1 MKNWK
6 KGMIAGSIICIAA
19 GFLFIGIGS
28 SMGGWKNIDQ
38 INSRY
43 IHFGGSDTFIG
54 LNLPENTKESIEIFS
69 RETDSPA
76 DAGNDSTGEVISF
89 NGKSPEKMEISANT
103 LALKIVPG
111 ESDAIILSGSNRD
124 KMNCY
129 IEDNC
134 LYLEEKN
141 HKPLQKSGEIVLTV
155 PESMDWKKIEID
167 AQAAYVALQDFS
179 AEEMEFSADAGS
191 IEASGLQMKKL
202 IFAYLKEKHANRFLQ
217 ICALTYRTFSN
228 FLTGQCLEAVILG
241 MMFFVSMTIL
251 RFPFAVLVGVLI
263 AFTAL
268 IPIFGAFIGCVVG
281 AFLILTISPSQAAAF
296 IVLFIVLQ
304 QIEGNLIYPHVVG
317 SSVGLPGI
325 WVLVAVTI
333 GGNLFGIMGMLTFIP
348 ISSVCYAL
356 LRTYVNRKVEEKEID
371 KGKFKG

>member
-28 SMGGWKNIDQ
+28 SMGGWKNIDK

-54 LNLPENTKESIEIFS
+54 LNFPANTKESIQILS
-69 RETDSPA
+69 RGTDGPVDVGST
-76 DAGNDSTGEVISF
+76 STGEVISF
-89 NGKSPEKMEISANT
+89 NGKLPEEMEISANT

-111 ESDAIILSGSNRD
+111 KSDAIILGGSNRD

-179 AEEMEFSADAGS
+179 AEEMEFSAGAGS
-191 IEASGLQMKKL
+191 IEASGLQTKKL
-202 IFAYLKEKHANRFLQ
+202 ILSAEAGA
-217 ICALTYRTFSN
+217 ITVTDSEAAE
-228 FLTGQCLEAVILG
+228 LEADAEAGVLRFSGSITDMVDADAELG
-241 MMFFVSMTIL
+241 NIVLNLSQSEDDFDYEIDSALGNVEFDGVSMENFVICNKASGKMKL
-251 RFPFAVLVGVLI
+251 DSSMGN
-263 AFTAL
+263 
-268 IPIFGAFIGCVVG
+268 
-281 AFLILTISPSQAAAF
+281 
-296 IVLFIVLQ
+296 
-304 QIEGNLIYPHVVG
+304 IEIY
-317 SSVGLPGI
+317 
-325 WVLVAVTI
+325 
-333 GGNLFGIMGMLTFIP
+333 F
-348 ISSVCYAL
+348 
-356 LRTYVNRKVEEKEID
+356 EQD
-371 KGKFKG
+371 

>member
-54 LNLPENTKESIEIFS
+54 LYLPENTKESIEILS

-167 AQAAYVALQDFS
+167 VEAAYVALQNFS

-191 IEASGLQMKKL
+191 IEASGLQKAD
-202 IFAYLKEKHANRFLQ
+202 FVRGGGSHYFD
-217 ICALTYRTFSN
+217 
-228 FLTGQCLEAVILG
+228 GQ
-241 MMFFVSMTIL
+241 
-251 RFPFAVLVGVLI
+251 
-263 AFTAL
+263 
-268 IPIFGAFIGCVVG
+268 
-281 AFLILTISPSQAAAF
+281 
-296 IVLFIVLQ
+296 
-304 QIEGNLIYPHVVG
+304 
-317 SSVGLPGI
+317 
-325 WVLVAVTI
+325 
-333 GGNLFGIMGMLTFIP
+333 
-348 ISSVCYAL
+348 
-356 LRTYVNRKVEEKEID
+356 
-371 KGKFKG
+371 

>member
-28 SMGGWKNIDQ
+28 SMGG
-38 INSRY
+38 
-43 IHFGGSDTFIG
+43 GSDTFIG
-54 LNLPENTKESIEIFS
+54 LYLPENTKESIEILS

-167 AQAAYVALQDFS
+167 VEAAYVALQNFS

-202 IFAYLKEKHANRFLQ
+202 ILSVAGA
-217 ICALTYRTFSN
+217 ITLTDSEAAE
-228 FLTGQCLEAVILG
+228 LEADAEAGAIRFSGSITDRVDADAELG
-241 MMFFVSMTIL
+241 N
-251 RFPFAVLVGVLI
+251 
-263 AFTAL
+263 
-268 IPIFGAFIGCVVG
+268 
-281 AFLILTISPSQAAAF
+281 
-296 IVLFIVLQ
+296 IVLKLSQSKDDFD
-304 QIEGNLIYPHVVG
+304 Y
-317 SSVGLPGI
+317 
-325 WVLVAVTI
+325 
-333 GGNLFGIMGMLTFIP
+333 
-348 ISSVCYAL
+348 
-356 LRTYVNRKVEEKEID
+356 EID
-371 KGKFKG
+371 SDLGNVEFDGISVENSVICNKASGKMNLDSSMGNIEIYFEQD

>member
-54 LNLPENTKESIEIFS
+54 FYLPENTKESIEILS

-167 AQAAYVALQDFS
+167 VEAAYVALQNFS

-202 IFAYLKEKHANRFLQ
+202 ILSVEAGAITLTDSEAAELEVDAEAGAIRFSGS
-217 ICALTYRTFSN
+217 ITDRVDADA
-228 FLTGQCLEAVILG
+228 ELG
-241 MMFFVSMTIL
+241 N
-251 RFPFAVLVGVLI
+251 
-263 AFTAL
+263 
-268 IPIFGAFIGCVVG
+268 
-281 AFLILTISPSQAAAF
+281 
-296 IVLFIVLQ
+296 IVLKLSQSKDDFD
-304 QIEGNLIYPHVVG
+304 Y
-317 SSVGLPGI
+317 
-325 WVLVAVTI
+325 
-333 GGNLFGIMGMLTFIP
+333 
-348 ISSVCYAL
+348 
-356 LRTYVNRKVEEKEID
+356 EID
-371 KGKFKG
+371 SDLGNVEFDGISVENSVICNKASGKMNLDSSMGNIEIYFEQD

>member
-69 RETDSPA
+69 WETDSPA
-76 DAGNDSTGEVISF
+76 DAGNDSTGDVISF

-141 HKPLQKSGEIVLTV
+141 QKPLQKSGEIVLTV

-167 AQAAYVALQDFS
+167 VEAAYVALQNFS

-202 IFAYLKEKHANRFLQ
+202 ILSVEAGA
-217 ICALTYRTFSN
+217 ITLTDSEAAE
-228 FLTGQCLEAVILG
+228 LEADAEAGAIRFSGSITDRVDADAELG
-241 MMFFVSMTIL
+241 N
-251 RFPFAVLVGVLI
+251 
-263 AFTAL
+263 
-268 IPIFGAFIGCVVG
+268 
-281 AFLILTISPSQAAAF
+281 
-296 IVLFIVLQ
+296 IVLKLSQSKDDFD
-304 QIEGNLIYPHVVG
+304 Y
-317 SSVGLPGI
+317 
-325 WVLVAVTI
+325 
-333 GGNLFGIMGMLTFIP
+333 
-348 ISSVCYAL
+348 
-356 LRTYVNRKVEEKEID
+356 EID
-371 KGKFKG
+371 SDLGNVEFDGISVENSVICNKASGKMNLDSSMGNIEIYFEQD

>member
-54 LNLPENTKESIEIFS
+54 LNLPENTKESIEILS

-89 NGKSPEKMEISANT
+89 NGKSLEKMEISANT

-167 AQAAYVALQDFS
+167 VEAAYVALQNFS

-202 IFAYLKEKHANRFLQ
+202 ILSVEAGAITVTDSEA
-217 ICALTYRTFSN
+217 AE
-228 FLTGQCLEAVILG
+228 LEADAEAGVLRFSGSITDMVDADAELG
-241 MMFFVSMTIL
+241 NIVLNLSQSEDDFDYEIDSDLGNVEFDGVSMEN
-251 RFPFAVLVGVLI
+251 
-263 AFTAL
+263 
-268 IPIFGAFIGCVVG
+268 
-281 AFLILTISPSQAAAF
+281 
-296 IVLFIVLQ
+296 IVICNKASGKMKLDSSMGN
-304 QIEGNLIYPHVVG
+304 IEIY
-317 SSVGLPGI
+317 
-325 WVLVAVTI
+325 
-333 GGNLFGIMGMLTFIP
+333 F
-348 ISSVCYAL
+348 
-356 LRTYVNRKVEEKEID
+356 EQD
-371 KGKFKG
+371 

>member
-54 LNLPENTKESIEIFS
+54 LYLPENTKESIEILS

-111 ESDAIILSGSNRD
+111 ESDAIILSGSNR
-124 KMNCY
+124 
-129 IEDNC
+129 
-134 LYLEEKN
+134 EKN

-167 AQAAYVALQDFS
+167 VEAAYVALQNFS

-202 IFAYLKEKHANRFLQ
+202 ILSVEAGA
-217 ICALTYRTFSN
+217 ITLTDSEAAE
-228 FLTGQCLEAVILG
+228 LEADAEAGAIRFSGSITDRVDADAELG
-241 MMFFVSMTIL
+241 N
-251 RFPFAVLVGVLI
+251 
-263 AFTAL
+263 
-268 IPIFGAFIGCVVG
+268 
-281 AFLILTISPSQAAAF
+281 
-296 IVLFIVLQ
+296 IVLKLSQSKDDFD
-304 QIEGNLIYPHVVG
+304 Y
-317 SSVGLPGI
+317 
-325 WVLVAVTI
+325 
-333 GGNLFGIMGMLTFIP
+333 
-348 ISSVCYAL
+348 
-356 LRTYVNRKVEEKEID
+356 EID
-371 KGKFKG
+371 SDLGNVEFDGISVENSVICNKASGKMNLDSSMGNIEIYFEQD

>member
-1 MKNWK
+1 MQVRSS
-6 KGMIAGSIICIAA
+6 ALQQDFFSSGSEVLWVDGKI
-19 GFLFIGIGS
+19 L
-28 SMGGWKNIDQ
+28 
-38 INSRY
+38 NSRY

-167 AQAAYVALQDFS
+167 VEAAYVALQDFS

-202 IFAYLKEKHANRFLQ
+202 ILSVEAGAITLTDSEAAELEVDAEAGAIRFSGS
-217 ICALTYRTFSN
+217 ITDRVDADA
-228 FLTGQCLEAVILG
+228 ELG
-241 MMFFVSMTIL
+241 N
-251 RFPFAVLVGVLI
+251 
-263 AFTAL
+263 
-268 IPIFGAFIGCVVG
+268 
-281 AFLILTISPSQAAAF
+281 
-296 IVLFIVLQ
+296 IVLKLSQSKDDFD
-304 QIEGNLIYPHVVG
+304 Y
-317 SSVGLPGI
+317 
-325 WVLVAVTI
+325 
-333 GGNLFGIMGMLTFIP
+333 
-348 ISSVCYAL
+348 
-356 LRTYVNRKVEEKEID
+356 EID
-371 KGKFKG
+371 SDLGNVEFDGISVENSVICNKASGKMNLDSSMGNIEIYFEQD

>member
-141 HKPLQKSGEIVLTV
+141 HKPIQKGGEIVLTV
-155 PESMDWKKIEID
+155 PESMDWKKIEINVE
-167 AQAAYVALQDFS
+167 AAYVALQDFS

-202 IFAYLKEKHANRFLQ
+202 ILSVEAGA
-217 ICALTYRTFSN
+217 ITLTDSEAAE
-228 FLTGQCLEAVILG
+228 LEADAEAGAIRFSGSITDRVDADAELG
-241 MMFFVSMTIL
+241 N
-251 RFPFAVLVGVLI
+251 
-263 AFTAL
+263 
-268 IPIFGAFIGCVVG
+268 
-281 AFLILTISPSQAAAF
+281 
-296 IVLFIVLQ
+296 IVLKLSQSKDDFD
-304 QIEGNLIYPHVVG
+304 Y
-317 SSVGLPGI
+317 
-325 WVLVAVTI
+325 
-333 GGNLFGIMGMLTFIP
+333 
-348 ISSVCYAL
+348 
-356 LRTYVNRKVEEKEID
+356 EID
-371 KGKFKG
+371 SDLGNVEFDGISVENSVICNKASGKMNLDSSMGNIEIYFEQD

>member
-54 LNLPENTKESIEIFS
+54 LYLPENTKESIEILS

-167 AQAAYVALQDFS
+167 VEAAYVALQNFS

-202 IFAYLKEKHANRFLQ
+202 ILSVEAGA
-217 ICALTYRTFSN
+217 ITLTDSEAAE
-228 FLTGQCLEAVILG
+228 LEADAEAGAIHFSGSITDMVDADAELG
-241 MMFFVSMTIL
+241 SIMLKLSQSEDDFDYEIENDLGNVEFDGVSMRNSVIHNKASGKMKL
-251 RFPFAVLVGVLI
+251 DSSMGN
-263 AFTAL
+263 
-268 IPIFGAFIGCVVG
+268 
-281 AFLILTISPSQAAAF
+281 
-296 IVLFIVLQ
+296 
-304 QIEGNLIYPHVVG
+304 IEIY
-317 SSVGLPGI
+317 
-325 WVLVAVTI
+325 
-333 GGNLFGIMGMLTFIP
+333 F
-348 ISSVCYAL
+348 
-356 LRTYVNRKVEEKEID
+356 EQD
-371 KGKFKG
+371 

>member
-6 KGMIAGSIICIAA
+6 IGMIAGSIICIAA

-76 DAGNDSTGEVISF
+76 DAGNDSTGDVISF

-141 HKPLQKSGEIVLTV
+141 QKPLQKSGEIVLTV

-167 AQAAYVALQDFS
+167 VEAAYVALQNFS

-202 IFAYLKEKHANRFLQ
+202 ILSVEAGA
-217 ICALTYRTFSN
+217 ITLTDSEAAE
-228 FLTGQCLEAVILG
+228 LEADAEAGAIRFSGSITDRVDADAELG
-241 MMFFVSMTIL
+241 N
-251 RFPFAVLVGVLI
+251 
-263 AFTAL
+263 
-268 IPIFGAFIGCVVG
+268 
-281 AFLILTISPSQAAAF
+281 
-296 IVLFIVLQ
+296 IVLKLSQSKDDFD
-304 QIEGNLIYPHVVG
+304 Y
-317 SSVGLPGI
+317 
-325 WVLVAVTI
+325 
-333 GGNLFGIMGMLTFIP
+333 
-348 ISSVCYAL
+348 
-356 LRTYVNRKVEEKEID
+356 EID
-371 KGKFKG
+371 SDLGNVEFDGISVENSVICNKASGKMNLDSSMGNIEIYFEQD

>member
-54 LNLPENTKESIEIFS
+54 LYLPENTKESIEILS

-89 NGKSPEKMEISANT
+89 NGKSPEKMEISAKT

-155 PESMDWKKIEID
+155 PESMDWKKIEIEVE
-167 AQAAYVALQDFS
+167 AAYVALQNFS

-202 IFAYLKEKHANRFLQ
+202 ILSVEAGA
-217 ICALTYRTFSN
+217 ITLTDSEAAE
-228 FLTGQCLEAVILG
+228 LEADAEAGAIRFSGSITDRVDADAELG
-241 MMFFVSMTIL
+241 N
-251 RFPFAVLVGVLI
+251 
-263 AFTAL
+263 
-268 IPIFGAFIGCVVG
+268 
-281 AFLILTISPSQAAAF
+281 
-296 IVLFIVLQ
+296 IVLKLSQSKDDFD
-304 QIEGNLIYPHVVG
+304 Y
-317 SSVGLPGI
+317 
-325 WVLVAVTI
+325 
-333 GGNLFGIMGMLTFIP
+333 
-348 ISSVCYAL
+348 
-356 LRTYVNRKVEEKEID
+356 EID
-371 KGKFKG
+371 SDLGNVEFDGISVENSVICNKASGKMNLDSSMGNIEIYFEQD

>member
-6 KGMIAGSIICIAA
+6 KGMIAGAIICIAT

-28 SMGGWKNIDQ
+28 SMGGWKNIDK

-54 LNLPENTKESIEIFS
+54 LNFPANTKESIQILS
-69 RETDSPA
+69 RGTDGPVDVGST
-76 DAGNDSTGEVISF
+76 STGEVISF
-89 NGKSPEKMEISANT
+89 NGKLPEEMEISANT

-111 ESDAIILSGSNRD
+111 KSDAIILGGSNRD

-179 AEEMEFSADAGS
+179 AEEMEFSAGAGS
-191 IEASGLQMKKL
+191 IEASGLQTKKL
-202 IFAYLKEKHANRFLQ
+202 ILSAEAGA
-217 ICALTYRTFSN
+217 ITVTDSEAAE
-228 FLTGQCLEAVILG
+228 LEADAEAGVLRFSGSITDMVDADAELG
-241 MMFFVSMTIL
+241 NIVLNLSQSEDDFDYEIDSDLGNVEFDGVSMENFVICNKASGKMKL
-251 RFPFAVLVGVLI
+251 DSSMGN
-263 AFTAL
+263 
-268 IPIFGAFIGCVVG
+268 
-281 AFLILTISPSQAAAF
+281 
-296 IVLFIVLQ
+296 
-304 QIEGNLIYPHVVG
+304 IEIY
-317 SSVGLPGI
+317 
-325 WVLVAVTI
+325 
-333 GGNLFGIMGMLTFIP
+333 F
-348 ISSVCYAL
+348 
-356 LRTYVNRKVEEKEID
+356 EQD
-371 KGKFKG
+371 

>member
-1 MKNWK
+1 MQVRSS
-6 KGMIAGSIICIAA
+6 ALQQDFFSSGSEVLWVD
-19 GFLFIGIGS
+19 G
-28 SMGGWKNIDQ
+28 KNIDQ

-54 LNLPENTKESIEIFS
+54 LNLPENTKESIEILS

-141 HKPLQKSGEIVLTV
+141 HKPIQKGGEIVLTV

-167 AQAAYVALQDFS
+167 VEAAYVALQNFS

-191 IEASGLQMKKL
+191 IEASGLQTKKL
-202 IFAYLKEKHANRFLQ
+202 ILSVEAGA
-217 ICALTYRTFSN
+217 ITLTDSEAAE
-228 FLTGQCLEAVILG
+228 LEADAEAGAIRFSGSITDRVDADAELG
-241 MMFFVSMTIL
+241 N
-251 RFPFAVLVGVLI
+251 
-263 AFTAL
+263 
-268 IPIFGAFIGCVVG
+268 
-281 AFLILTISPSQAAAF
+281 
-296 IVLFIVLQ
+296 IVLKLSQSKDDFD
-304 QIEGNLIYPHVVG
+304 Y
-317 SSVGLPGI
+317 
-325 WVLVAVTI
+325 
-333 GGNLFGIMGMLTFIP
+333 
-348 ISSVCYAL
+348 
-356 LRTYVNRKVEEKEID
+356 EID
-371 KGKFKG
+371 SDLGNVEFDGISVENSVICNKASGKMNLDSSMGNIEIYFEQD

>member
-1 MKNWK
+1 
-6 KGMIAGSIICIAA
+6 
-19 GFLFIGIGS
+19 
-28 SMGGWKNIDQ
+28 MGGWKNIDQ

-54 LNLPENTKESIEIFS
+54 LYLPENTKESIEILS

-167 AQAAYVALQDFS
+167 VEAAYVALQNFS

-202 IFAYLKEKHANRFLQ
+202 ILSVEAGA
-217 ICALTYRTFSN
+217 ITLTDSEAAE
-228 FLTGQCLEAVILG
+228 LEADAEAGAIRFSGSITDRVDADAELG
-241 MMFFVSMTIL
+241 N
-251 RFPFAVLVGVLI
+251 
-263 AFTAL
+263 
-268 IPIFGAFIGCVVG
+268 
-281 AFLILTISPSQAAAF
+281 
-296 IVLFIVLQ
+296 IVLKLSQSKDDFD
-304 QIEGNLIYPHVVG
+304 Y
-317 SSVGLPGI
+317 
-325 WVLVAVTI
+325 
-333 GGNLFGIMGMLTFIP
+333 
-348 ISSVCYAL
+348 
-356 LRTYVNRKVEEKEID
+356 EID
-371 KGKFKG
+371 SDLGNVEFDGISVENSVICNKASGKMNLDSSMGNIEIYFEQD

>member
-1 MKNWK
+1 
-6 KGMIAGSIICIAA
+6 
-19 GFLFIGIGS
+19 
-28 SMGGWKNIDQ
+28 MGGWKNIDQ

-54 LNLPENTKESIEIFS
+54 LYLPENTKESIEILS

-167 AQAAYVALQDFS
+167 VEAAYVALQNFS

-202 IFAYLKEKHANRFLQ
+202 ILSVEAGA
-217 ICALTYRTFSN
+217 ITLTDSEAAE
-228 FLTGQCLEAVILG
+228 LEADAEAGAIRFSGSITDRVDADAELG
-241 MMFFVSMTIL
+241 N
-251 RFPFAVLVGVLI
+251 
-263 AFTAL
+263 
-268 IPIFGAFIGCVVG
+268 
-281 AFLILTISPSQAAAF
+281 
-296 IVLFIVLQ
+296 IVLKLSQSKDDFD
-304 QIEGNLIYPHVVG
+304 Y
-317 SSVGLPGI
+317 
-325 WVLVAVTI
+325 
-333 GGNLFGIMGMLTFIP
+333 
-348 ISSVCYAL
+348 
-356 LRTYVNRKVEEKEID
+356 EID
-371 KGKFKG
+371 SDLGNVEFDGISVENSVICNTASGKMNLDSSMGNIEIYFEQD

>member
-54 LNLPENTKESIEIFS
+54 LYLPENTKESIEILS

-167 AQAAYVALQDFS
+167 VEAAYVALQNFS
-179 AEEMEFSADAGS
+179 AEELEFSADAGS

-202 IFAYLKEKHANRFLQ
+202 ILSVEAGA
-217 ICALTYRTFSN
+217 ITLTDSEAAE
-228 FLTGQCLEAVILG
+228 LEADAEAGAIRFSGSITDRVDADAELG
-241 MMFFVSMTIL
+241 N
-251 RFPFAVLVGVLI
+251 
-263 AFTAL
+263 
-268 IPIFGAFIGCVVG
+268 
-281 AFLILTISPSQAAAF
+281 
-296 IVLFIVLQ
+296 IVLKLSQSQDDVDYESASYLGHVEFDGVSVENSVICNKASGKMNLDSSMGN
-304 QIEGNLIYPHVVG
+304 IEIY
-317 SSVGLPGI
+317 
-325 WVLVAVTI
+325 
-333 GGNLFGIMGMLTFIP
+333 F
-348 ISSVCYAL
+348 
-356 LRTYVNRKVEEKEID
+356 EQD
-371 KGKFKG
+371 

>member
-54 LNLPENTKESIEIFS
+54 LYLPENTKESIEILS

-141 HKPLQKSGEIVLTV
+141 HKPIQKGGEIVLTV

-167 AQAAYVALQDFS
+167 VEAAYVALQNFS

-202 IFAYLKEKHANRFLQ
+202 ILSVEAGA
-217 ICALTYRTFSN
+217 ITLTDSEAAE
-228 FLTGQCLEAVILG
+228 LEADAEAGAIRFSGSITDRVDADAELG
-241 MMFFVSMTIL
+241 N
-251 RFPFAVLVGVLI
+251 
-263 AFTAL
+263 
-268 IPIFGAFIGCVVG
+268 
-281 AFLILTISPSQAAAF
+281 
-296 IVLFIVLQ
+296 IVLKLSQSKDDFD
-304 QIEGNLIYPHVVG
+304 Y
-317 SSVGLPGI
+317 
-325 WVLVAVTI
+325 
-333 GGNLFGIMGMLTFIP
+333 
-348 ISSVCYAL
+348 
-356 LRTYVNRKVEEKEID
+356 EID
-371 KGKFKG
+371 SDLGNVEFDGISVENSVICNKASGKMNLDSSMGNIEIYFEQD

>member
-54 LNLPENTKESIEIFS
+54 LNLPENTKESIEILS

-167 AQAAYVALQDFS
+167 VEAAYVALQD
-179 AEEMEFSADAGS
+179 FSADAGS

-202 IFAYLKEKHANRFLQ
+202 ILSVEAGA
-217 ICALTYRTFSN
+217 ITLTDSEAAE
-228 FLTGQCLEAVILG
+228 LEADAEAGAIRFSGSITDRVDADAELG
-241 MMFFVSMTIL
+241 N
-251 RFPFAVLVGVLI
+251 
-263 AFTAL
+263 
-268 IPIFGAFIGCVVG
+268 
-281 AFLILTISPSQAAAF
+281 
-296 IVLFIVLQ
+296 IVLKLSQSKDDFD
-304 QIEGNLIYPHVVG
+304 Y
-317 SSVGLPGI
+317 
-325 WVLVAVTI
+325 
-333 GGNLFGIMGMLTFIP
+333 
-348 ISSVCYAL
+348 
-356 LRTYVNRKVEEKEID
+356 EID
-371 KGKFKG
+371 SDLGNVEFDGISVENSVICNKASGKMNLDSSMGNIEIYFEQD

>member
-76 DAGNDSTGEVISF
+76 DAGNDSTGDVISF

-141 HKPLQKSGEIVLTV
+141 QKPLQKSGEIVLTV

-167 AQAAYVALQDFS
+167 VEAAYVALQNFS

-202 IFAYLKEKHANRFLQ
+202 ILSVEAGA
-217 ICALTYRTFSN
+217 ITLTDSEAAE
-228 FLTGQCLEAVILG
+228 LEADAEAGAIRFSGSITDRVDADAELG
-241 MMFFVSMTIL
+241 N
-251 RFPFAVLVGVLI
+251 
-263 AFTAL
+263 
-268 IPIFGAFIGCVVG
+268 
-281 AFLILTISPSQAAAF
+281 
-296 IVLFIVLQ
+296 IVLKLSQSKDDFD
-304 QIEGNLIYPHVVG
+304 Y
-317 SSVGLPGI
+317 
-325 WVLVAVTI
+325 
-333 GGNLFGIMGMLTFIP
+333 
-348 ISSVCYAL
+348 
-356 LRTYVNRKVEEKEID
+356 EID
-371 KGKFKG
+371 SDLGNVEFDGISVENSVICNKASGKMNLDSSMGNIELYFEQD